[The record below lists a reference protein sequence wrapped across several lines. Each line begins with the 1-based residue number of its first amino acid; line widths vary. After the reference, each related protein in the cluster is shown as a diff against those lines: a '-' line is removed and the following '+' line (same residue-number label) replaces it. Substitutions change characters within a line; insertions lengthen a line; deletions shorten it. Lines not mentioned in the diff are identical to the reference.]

1 MNAATRRASLQLP
14 YTHVDDFYIN
24 GSWVKAEGTQR
35 NPVVDP
41 AVGQE
46 WGSVPEATASELDS
60 AVGAARTALKSW
72 SALTGAER
80 TGYLL
85 KIATEIESVPKL

>member
-1 MNAATRRASLQLP
+1 MSAVARRASLQLP

-24 GSWVKAEGTQR
+24 GSWVKAEGTKR
-35 NPVVDP
+35 NPVIDP

-46 WGSVPEATASELDS
+46 WGSVPEATESELDT

-72 SALTGAER
+72 GALTGDR
-80 TGYLL
+80 
-85 KIATEIESVPKL
+85 KSVV